1 MSNLISFLRHLKVT
15 FYVEK
20 YTEIQS
26 FKVHKLEKQ
35 CDVWKYIF
43 HGLFFSIFFIFNI
56 TTQFLVII
64 LCFLLLVFC
73 IEASSHS
80 LAIALHAYN
89 LNVIKNIAACVR
101 DNVFVHVFLCGW
113 NCVYYCTSKI
123 INYFK
128 NALNLHF
135 YLNINLI

>member
-1 MSNLISFLRHLKVT
+1 MLKNILKSKVSKCINLKNSAMFGNIYFTDNFSLSFLSLILQHNFL
-15 FYVEK
+15 
-20 YTEIQS
+20 S
-26 FKVHKLEKQ
+26 
-35 CDVWKYIF
+35 
-43 HGLFFSIFFIFNI
+43 LFC
-56 TTQFLVII
+56 V
-64 LCFLLLVFC
+64 FLLLVFC

-80 LAIALHAYN
+80 LTIALHAYN

>member
-1 MSNLISFLRHLKVT
+1 MLKNILKSKVSKCINLKNSAMFGNIYFTDYFSLSFLSLILQHNFL
-15 FYVEK
+15 
-20 YTEIQS
+20 S
-26 FKVHKLEKQ
+26 
-35 CDVWKYIF
+35 
-43 HGLFFSIFFIFNI
+43 LFC
-56 TTQFLVII
+56 V
-64 LCFLLLVFC
+64 FLLLVFC

-101 DNVFVHVFLCGW
+101 DNVFVHVFLCGR

>member
-1 MSNLISFLRHLKVT
+1 MSNLISFLRHLKKSKVSKCINLKNSAMFGNIYFT
-15 FYVEK
+15 DYFSL
-20 YTEIQS
+20 S
-26 FKVHKLEKQ
+26 FLSLILQHNFLS
-35 CDVWKYIF
+35 
-43 HGLFFSIFFIFNI
+43 LFC
-56 TTQFLVII
+56 V
-64 LCFLLLVFC
+64 FLLLVFC

-89 LNVIKNIAACVR
+89 LNVIKSIAACVR

>member
-1 MSNLISFLRHLKVT
+1 MLKNILKSKVSKCINLKNSAMFVNIYFTDYFSLSFLSLILQHNFL
-15 FYVEK
+15 
-20 YTEIQS
+20 S
-26 FKVHKLEKQ
+26 
-35 CDVWKYIF
+35 
-43 HGLFFSIFFIFNI
+43 LFC
-56 TTQFLVII
+56 V
-64 LCFLLLVFC
+64 FLLLVFC

>member
-1 MSNLISFLRHLKVT
+1 MLKNILKSKVSKCINLKNSAMFGNIYFTDYFSLSFLSLILQHNFL
-15 FYVEK
+15 
-20 YTEIQS
+20 S
-26 FKVHKLEKQ
+26 
-35 CDVWKYIF
+35 
-43 HGLFFSIFFIFNI
+43 LFC
-56 TTQFLVII
+56 V
-64 LCFLLLVFC
+64 FLLLVFC

-80 LAIALHAYN
+80 LAISLHAYN

>member
-1 MSNLISFLRHLKVT
+1 MLKNILKSKVSKCINLKNSAMFGNIYFTDYFSLSFLSLILQHNFL
-15 FYVEK
+15 
-20 YTEIQS
+20 S
-26 FKVHKLEKQ
+26 
-35 CDVWKYIF
+35 
-43 HGLFFSIFFIFNI
+43 LFC
-56 TTQFLVII
+56 V
-64 LCFLLLVFC
+64 FLLLVFC

-101 DNVFVHVFLCGW
+101 DNVFVYVFLCGW

>member
-26 FKVHKLEKQ
+26 VKVHKLEKQ

-43 HGLFFSIFFIFNI
+43 HWLFFLS
-56 TTQFLVII
+56 FLSLI
-64 LCFLLLVFC
+64 LQHNFLSLFCVFLLLVFC

>member
-1 MSNLISFLRHLKVT
+1 MKNILKSKVSKCINLKNSAMFGNIYFTDYFSLSFLSLILQHNFL
-15 FYVEK
+15 
-20 YTEIQS
+20 S
-26 FKVHKLEKQ
+26 
-35 CDVWKYIF
+35 
-43 HGLFFSIFFIFNI
+43 LFC
-56 TTQFLVII
+56 V
-64 LCFLLLVFC
+64 FLLLVFC

-80 LAIALHAYN
+80 LAISLHAYN

-123 INYFK
+123 INYLK

>member
-1 MSNLISFLRHLKVT
+1 MLKNILKSKVSKCINLKNSAMFGNIYFTDYFSLSFLSLILQHNFL
-15 FYVEK
+15 
-20 YTEIQS
+20 S
-26 FKVHKLEKQ
+26 
-35 CDVWKYIF
+35 
-43 HGLFFSIFFIFNI
+43 LFC
-56 TTQFLVII
+56 V
-64 LCFLLLVFC
+64 FLLLVFC

-89 LNVIKNIAACVR
+89 SNVIKNIAACVR

>member
-1 MSNLISFLRHLKVT
+1 MKNILKSKVSKCINLKNSARFGNIYFTDYFSLSFLSLILQHNFL
-15 FYVEK
+15 
-20 YTEIQS
+20 S
-26 FKVHKLEKQ
+26 
-35 CDVWKYIF
+35 
-43 HGLFFSIFFIFNI
+43 LFC
-56 TTQFLVII
+56 V
-64 LCFLLLVFC
+64 FLLLVFC

>member
-1 MSNLISFLRHLKVT
+1 MLKNILKSKVSKCINLKNSAMFGNIYFTDYFSLSFLSLILQHNFL
-15 FYVEK
+15 
-20 YTEIQS
+20 S
-26 FKVHKLEKQ
+26 
-35 CDVWKYIF
+35 
-43 HGLFFSIFFIFNI
+43 LFC
-56 TTQFLVII
+56 V
-64 LCFLLLVFC
+64 FLLLVFC

-80 LAIALHAYN
+80 LAISLHAYN
-89 LNVIKNIAACVR
+89 LNVIKSIAACVR